1 MRAKAPTPDPSHFHS
16 FSLASSTLVTE
27 WLIKNYANMTYRVLQ
42 AVAVLSG
49 DSSVVGT
56 VTFTQS
62 SALGPVTVSAKIKGL
77 DKDAKR
83 GFHIQ

>member
-1 MRAKAPTPDPSHFHS
+1 
-16 FSLASSTLVTE
+16 
-27 WLIKNYANMTYRVLQ
+27 MTYRVLQ

>member
-1 MRAKAPTPDPSHFHS
+1 M
-16 FSLASSTLVTE
+16 TE

-62 SALGPVTVSAKIKGL
+62 SALGPVTVSAKFKGL

>member
-1 MRAKAPTPDPSHFHS
+1 MRAKLYPPPPHFPS
-16 FSLASSTLVTE
+16 FSLAFSALVTE
-27 WLIKNYANMTYRVLQ
+27 WVLKNYANMTYRVLQ

-49 DSSVVGT
+49 DSSVAGT